1 VFTPDGVCGGDGD
14 GDGDDDNCPAC
25 QTDVDCADNDACTVD
40 DCDTA
45 TGICSNTKVAKAADE
60 CCNPLAGLGS
70 SEDVGGLGAVASNDD
85 GNQCTDDM
93 CILKDAAGDPI
104 PGTKNSDRGIPWNP
118 NKPAG
123 TPCVDEFPCETV
135 NDQCDGAGGCGGS
148 FISTVP
154 CNSDPECDLPDA
166 AGATCDLVN
175 KVCICELPQLEFAI
189 VPSGNSNAN
198 CFAQAEKVVV
208 DVRFRSVTVP
218 ATGGQFIVQYD
229 PSCVTF
235 NGAAGVDP
243 YTFPIIDPIVDAANG
258 RIFMAVGVAPGVPG
272 VVGSATIARLSF
284 IKLGSCTNCIFT
296 FGGENPMNTYLVD
309 NTGKPVNVLFKDSK
323 EIHFNDQLR
332 LDVPDSVKVNADCDT
347 ATAMVT
353 WDAPTSSTS
362 CEDPGCD
369 PKKEKCYSASAECV
383 GSHPGKDGVMGTADD
398 ENMTALAMGGGEHP
412 QGVTTYT
419 CLADSNI
426 CGSNLSKSWTVTVN
440 DTTTLHVEVEL
451 SPVIAARNLT
461 RCIEFELFS
470 GCTTP
475 PTCWRQD
482 LVFGGLFDLIGQF
495 SEEKKIPKGKWV
507 CMTARDQLHSLAS
520 SSAVTCNADGTFSAS
535 FKGDP
540 FFGGNWLIQGNLD
553 AWQKDN
559 DKASHNVIDILDFGT
574 FLAQYGRS
582 VNPNTPCTTSD
593 CAPNEPGAHA
603 DINSDGVV
611 DSLDFAFVLMNFLTS
626 SKDACCPDGV
636 AGAPV
641 GLTEVSVRDLRQWQM
656 GDLTVADLNGDGVI
670 NMEDMNAFLAG
681 QVPVKKA
688 PKRERSGSGIS
699 SRR

>member
-1 VFTPDGVCGGDGD
+1 
-14 GDGDDDNCPAC
+14 
-25 QTDVDCADNDACTVD
+25 
-40 DCDTA
+40 
-45 TGICSNTKVAKAADE
+45 
-60 CCNPLAGLGS
+60 
-70 SEDVGGLGAVASNDD
+70 
-85 GNQCTDDM
+85 
-93 CILKDAAGDPI
+93 
-104 PGTKNSDRGIPWNP
+104 
-118 NKPAG
+118 
-123 TPCVDEFPCETV
+123 
-135 NDQCDGAGGCGGS
+135 
-148 FISTVP
+148 
-154 CNSDPECDLPDA
+154 
-166 AGATCDLVN
+166 
-175 KVCICELPQLEFAI
+175 
-189 VPSGNSNAN
+189 
-198 CFAQAEKVVV
+198 
-208 DVRFRSVTVP
+208 
-218 ATGGQFIVQYD
+218 
-229 PSCVTF
+229 VTF

-258 RIFMAVGVAPGVPG
+258 RIFMAVGVGPGVPG
-272 VVGSATIARLSF
+272 LVGSATIARLSF
-284 IKLGSCTNCIFT
+284 IKLGHGCVNCIFT

-309 NTGKPVNVLFKDSK
+309 NTGKPINVLFKPSK
-323 EIHFNDQLR
+323 EIHVNDQLA
-332 LDVPDSVKVNADCDT
+332 LDVPGNVKVNADCDT

-353 WDAPTSSTS
+353 WDAPTASGS
-362 CEDPGCD
+362 CDDPGCD
-369 PKKEKCYSASAECV
+369 PKKDKCYGANLDCV
-383 GSHPGKDGVMGTADD
+383 GRHPGKDGIFGTSDD
-398 ENMTALAMGGGEHP
+398 EDMTALAMGGGQHP
-412 QGVTTYT
+412 QGVTDYLCVAT
-419 CLADSNI
+419 SKI
-426 CGSNLSKSWTVTVN
+426 CGDDISDSWTVTVN
-440 DTTTLHVEVEL
+440 DTTTLDVEVEL

-475 PTCWRQD
+475 PTCWRQN
-482 LVFGGLFDLIGQF
+482 LVFGGLFDLLGQF

-507 CMTARDQLHSLAS
+507 CMTARDQVHSLAS

-574 FLAQYGRS
+574 FLAQYGAT
-582 VNPNTPCTTSD
+582 PDPDTPCTTSD
-593 CAPNEPGAHA
+593 CAPNEPVNA